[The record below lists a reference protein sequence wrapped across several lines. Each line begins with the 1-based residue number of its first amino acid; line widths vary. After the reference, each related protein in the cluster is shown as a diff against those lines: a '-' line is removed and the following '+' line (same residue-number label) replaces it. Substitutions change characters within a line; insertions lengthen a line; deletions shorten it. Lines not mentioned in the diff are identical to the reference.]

1 MVRGACICHRGAG
14 DVRQEV
20 LGRMRGCGLR
30 EEGSKARGTGVMGV
44 GTGRI
49 VMTGQACQQTTQ
61 GSGCSLRPH
70 QREDKATDHCDDT
83 SRRYCSRMLCLAPQC
98 AAEQVFFDS
107 DMLNNQPRQC
117 KSKYTTRSQLWSS
130 LGIFLLKLHTHAT
143 LVHKSF
149 SIAQNA
155 SESLRNNHPRCL
167 SARYME
173 LETP

>member
-1 MVRGACICHRGAG
+1 MGHAAASLLLEAHEHPGTSTGQQGRGVELIHVPIMVRGACICHRGAG

-30 EEGSKARGTGVMGV
+30 EEGSKARSTGVMGV

-83 SRRYCSRMLCLAPQC
+83 SWQYCSRILSLATQC
-98 AAEQVFFDS
+98 AAAHV
-107 DMLNNQPRQC
+107 
-117 KSKYTTRSQLWSS
+117 
-130 LGIFLLKLHTHAT
+130 
-143 LVHKSF
+143 
-149 SIAQNA
+149 
-155 SESLRNNHPRCL
+155 
-167 SARYME
+167 
-173 LETP
+173 